1 MGKKVI
7 FIDCFLLFLSFVGI
21 IILSS
26 YLAISATKTIPA
38 VYWSTSKDECVKVY
52 DGYQIIECSEFDFYD
67 TRYERIWVK

>member
-1 MGKKVI
+1 MNIINYV
-7 FIDCFLLFLSFVGI
+7 LSIALGLI
-21 IILSS
+21 IVAAYML
-26 YLAISATKTIPA
+26 TDTIPV